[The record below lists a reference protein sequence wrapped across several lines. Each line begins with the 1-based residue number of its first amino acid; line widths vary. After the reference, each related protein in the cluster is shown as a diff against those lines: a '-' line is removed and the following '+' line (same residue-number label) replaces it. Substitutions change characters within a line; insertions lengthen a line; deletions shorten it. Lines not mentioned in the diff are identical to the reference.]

1 MNSRFFLFY
10 RPNKFWQKYNVRDK
24 IATNSIYN
32 KPNPY
37 TYRVH
42 EFRVEKTD
50 GFRIFSDFFRIPLPF
65 ASLTYIK
72 FYPDMQVIPK
82 KKMLY
87 GALYIILL
95 Y

>member
-1 MNSRFFLFY
+1 MKSRFFLFY
-10 RPNKFWQKYNVRDK
+10 GPNKFWQKYNVRDK

-37 TYRVH
+37 IYGVH
-42 EFRVEKTD
+42 EFRVEKQMALE
-50 GFRIFSDFFRIPLPF
+50 FHYRSLLLPM
-65 ASLTYIK
+65 YIK

>member
-1 MNSRFFLFY
+1 MSKMSFD
-10 RPNKFWQKYNVRDK
+10 KKNVRDK
-24 IATNSIYN
+24 IATSN
-32 KPNPY
+32 KW
-37 TYRVH
+37 TYGVH

-50 GFRIFSDFFRIPLPF
+50 GFGIFSDFFRIPLPF